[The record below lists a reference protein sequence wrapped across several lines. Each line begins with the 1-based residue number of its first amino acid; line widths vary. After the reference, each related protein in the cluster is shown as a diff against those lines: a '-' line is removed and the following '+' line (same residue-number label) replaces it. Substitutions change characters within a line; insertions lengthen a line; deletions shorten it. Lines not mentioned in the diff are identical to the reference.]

1 MAGCW
6 IQVADS
12 NNEYFNNTRIDD
24 ILFRSDMK
32 ESKILISPLKT
43 NGEYATISISSNN
56 LDVYGNITAVG
67 TVSASTLTGSCIS
80 GSINSTLSNVA
91 ASSGAVK
98 SVYDLVIG
106 ASNVANAS
114 LPKIGGTMTGDIILS
129 GAGTQVLGDTL
140 SVAGTP
146 SFSWNTDTTTG
157 VYRTGAGSVGISTT
171 GINRVTIDS
180 AGLGVVGALSATS
193 LTGTC
198 ISSVT
203 NSTSTNV
210 AASSG
215 AVKTA
220 YDLAMGAS
228 NAAYAAS
235 SGTGSALPKIGGT
248 MTGDIILSGVGTQ
261 VLGDAA
267 DAVGT
272 PSFSWSTDSNTG
284 VYRIGAGSVGISTLG
299 VNRATIDSAGL
310 GVVGALSATSLSGS
324 CISSAINSTVTNIAA
339 SSSSVKS
346 AYDLAVSASNV
357 ANAASNVANAAL
369 PKTGGTVNGVVSIS
383 GGLYI
388 F

>member
-193 LTGTC
+193 L
-198 ISSVT
+198 
-203 NSTSTNV
+203 
-210 AASSG
+210 
-215 AVKTA
+215 
-220 YDLAMGAS
+220 
-228 NAAYAAS
+228 
-235 SGTGSALPKIGGT
+235 
-248 MTGDIILSGVGTQ
+248 
-261 VLGDAA
+261 
-267 DAVGT
+267 
-272 PSFSWSTDSNTG
+272 
-284 VYRIGAGSVGISTLG
+284 
-299 VNRATIDSAGL
+299 
-310 GVVGALSATSLSGS
+310 SGS